1 MIKNLMKKEK
11 KLQKPYLKD
20 DNLLIEYNLCQAHYQ
35 ILLTILLKKLD
46 RLSNL
51 VNNLPEGIHKIKWK
65 YEHNDKK
72 SKTYGVKH

>member
-1 MIKNLMKKEK
+1 MLKNLMKKEK

-20 DNLLIEYNLCQAHYQ
+20 DNLLIEHNLCQAHYQ

-51 VNNLPEGIHKIKWK
+51 VHNLPEGIHKIKWK
-65 YEHNDKK
+65 YGHNDKK